1 MGIREAFGGSTHA
14 RGLGEGRRRRLVL
27 AFAAAALSVATIVPA
42 AFAQVGL
49 RERYDIDWS
58 FSHDDCGWTVDVTG
72 GSTGTFHA
80 RIGKG
85 DFASAFFFHDNYEW
99 QETHVR
105 STDGATITLGGNGV
119 FQEGRATL
127 VEGTTYAF
135 SSVNAG
141 QLLVVRDSS
150 GEILLRD
157 RGSMKQ
163 TLMLDTL
170 GDDELGGIFVGE
182 ISFRLNGQFPSET
195 IDYCTWFDM

>member
-1 MGIREAFGGSTHA
+1 MAHREAFGKSTHG
-14 RGLGEGRRRRLVL
+14 RVLGEGRRGRLVL
-27 AFAAAALSVATIVPA
+27 AFATAVLSLATIVPA
-42 AFAQVGL
+42 AFAQTGL
-49 RERYDIDWS
+49 RERYDIEWD
-58 FSHDDCGWTVDVTG
+58 FSHDDCGWTVEVTG

-127 VEGTTYAF
+127 IEGTTYAF

-141 QLLVVRDSS
+141 QLLIVRDSS

-163 TLMLDTL
+163 TLVLDTL
-170 GDDELGGIFVGE
+170 GDDVTGGIFIEE
-182 ISFRLNGQFPSET
+182 ISFRLNGQYPSEVT
-195 IDYCTWFDM
+195 DYCTLFDM